1 MKLVEDINQAKIL
14 IVDDNPNYLGDA
26 LPMYGYEVDVA
37 RNGVEAL
44 HKLTSSE
51 NKEKYDLI
59 LLDVMMPK
67 MDGWQTLKYIR
78 NNDKVKTI
86 PIIMIT
92 AVNEESKQIMGLK
105 TGADDYITKPFILP
119 NLLARID
126 AVLRRSLWNKK
137 TNEQNI
143 NIPIDAELEQLTKR
157 EKEVIS
163 MLAKGASNKEIADK
177 LFVRDV
183 TIKTHLNTIF
193 KKLKVTNRTQA
204 VLLAIQLGII
214 KKDDQI

>member
-1 MKLVEDINQAKIL
+1 MAKIL

-26 LPMYGYEVDVA
+26 LPMYGYEVDIA
-37 RNGVEAL
+37 KNGVEAL
-44 HKLTSSE
+44 HKLTTTSDSQ
-51 NKEKYDLI
+51 NGKYDLV

-78 NNDKVKTI
+78 NNEKIKTI

-126 AVLRRSLWNKK
+126 AVLRRSSWNKK
-137 TNEQNI
+137 TINEQNI
-143 NIPIDAELEQLTKR
+143 NIPIDADVEQLTKR

-163 MLAKGASNKEIADK
+163 MLAQGASNKEIADK

-183 TIKTHLNTIF
+183 TIKTHLNAIF

-214 KKDDQI
+214 EKED

>member
-1 MKLVEDINQAKIL
+1 MNKIKVLLVEDEASLAMIL
-14 IVDDNPNYLGDA
+14 SDTLEAQGFEMRTAHDGEEGLRMFDDQKP
-26 LPMYGYEVDVA
+26 DVLVA
-37 RNGVEAL
+37 
-44 HKLTSSE
+44 
-51 NKEKYDLI
+51 
-59 LLDVMMPK
+59 DVMMPK

-78 NNDKVKTI
+78 NNDKIKTI

-126 AVLRRSLWNKK
+126 AVLRRSSWNKK
-137 TNEQNI
+137 TLNEQNI
-143 NIPIDAELEQLTKR
+143 NIPIDADVEQLTKR

-163 MLAKGASNKEIADK
+163 MLAQGASNKEIADK

-183 TIKTHLNTIF
+183 TIKTHLNAIF

-214 KKDDQI
+214 EKED

>member
-1 MKLVEDINQAKIL
+1 MDSMAKIL

-26 LPMYGYEVDVA
+26 LPMYGYEVDIA
-37 RNGVEAL
+37 KNGVEAL
-44 HKLTSSE
+44 HKLTSNE
-51 NKEKYDLI
+51 TKNKFDLV

-78 NNDKVKTI
+78 NNDKIKTI

-126 AVLRRSLWNKK
+126 AVLRRSSWNKK
-137 TNEQNI
+137 ALNEQNI
-143 NIPIDAELEQLTKR
+143 NIPIDADVEQLTKR

-163 MLAKGASNKEIADK
+163 MLAQGASNKEIADK

-183 TIKTHLNTIF
+183 TIKTHLNAIF

-214 KKDDQI
+214 EKED

>member
-1 MKLVEDINQAKIL
+1 MDSMAKIL

-26 LPMYGYEVDVA
+26 LPMYGYEVDIA
-37 RNGVEAL
+37 KNGVEAL
-44 HKLTSSE
+44 HKLTSNE
-51 NKEKYDLI
+51 TKNKFDLV

-78 NNDKVKTI
+78 NNDKIKTI

-126 AVLRRSLWNKK
+126 AVLRRSSWNKK
-137 TNEQNI
+137 TLNEQNI
-143 NIPIDAELEQLTKR
+143 NIPIDADVEQLTKR

-163 MLAKGASNKEIADK
+163 MLAQGASNKEIADK

-183 TIKTHLNTIF
+183 TIKTHLNAIF

-214 KKDDQI
+214 EKED

>member
-1 MKLVEDINQAKIL
+1 MAKIL

-26 LPMYGYEVDVA
+26 LPMYGYEVDIA
-37 RNGVEAL
+37 KNGVEAL
-44 HKLTSSE
+44 HKLTSNES
-51 NKEKYDLI
+51 NVKFDLV

-78 NNDKVKTI
+78 NNDKIKTI

-126 AVLRRSLWNKK
+126 AVLRRSSWNKK
-137 TNEQNI
+137 TLNEQNI
-143 NIPIDAELEQLTKR
+143 NIPIDADVEQLTKR

-163 MLAKGASNKEIADK
+163 MLAQGASNKEIADK

-183 TIKTHLNTIF
+183 TIKTHLNAIF

-214 KKDDQI
+214 EKED

>member
-1 MKLVEDINQAKIL
+1 MDSMAKIL

-26 LPMYGYEVDVA
+26 LPMYGYEVDIA
-37 RNGVEAL
+37 KNGVEAL
-44 HKLTSSE
+44 HKLTSNES
-51 NKEKYDLI
+51 NVKFDLV

-78 NNDKVKTI
+78 NNDKIKTI

-126 AVLRRSLWNKK
+126 AVFTS
-137 TNEQNI
+137 QQ
-143 NIPIDAELEQLTKR
+143 LE
-157 EKEVIS
+157 
-163 MLAKGASNKEIADK
+163 
-177 LFVRDV
+177 
-183 TIKTHLNTIF
+183 
-193 KKLKVTNRTQA
+193 
-204 VLLAIQLGII
+204 
-214 KKDDQI
+214 

>member
-1 MKLVEDINQAKIL
+1 MDSMAKIL

-26 LPMYGYEVDVA
+26 LPMYGYEVDIA
-37 RNGVEAL
+37 KNGVEAL
-44 HKLTSSE
+44 HKLTSNE
-51 NKEKYDLI
+51 TKTKFDLV

-78 NNDKVKTI
+78 NNDKIKTI

-126 AVLRRSLWNKK
+126 AVLRRSSWNKK
-137 TNEQNI
+137 ALNEQNI
-143 NIPIDAELEQLTKR
+143 NIPIDADVEQLTKR

-163 MLAKGASNKEIADK
+163 MLAQGASNKEIADK

-183 TIKTHLNTIF
+183 TIKTHLNAIF

-214 KKDDQI
+214 EKED

>member
-1 MKLVEDINQAKIL
+1 MDSMAKIL

-26 LPMYGYEVDVA
+26 LPMYGYEVDIA
-37 RNGVEAL
+37 KNGVEAL
-44 HKLTSSE
+44 HKLTTSGQQ
-51 NKEKYDLI
+51 NGKYDLV

-78 NNDKVKTI
+78 NNDKIKTI

-126 AVLRRSLWNKK
+126 AVLRRSSWNKK
-137 TNEQNI
+137 TINEQNI
-143 NIPIDAELEQLTKR
+143 NIPIDVDIEQLTKR
-157 EKEVIS
+157 EKEVINCR
-163 MLAKGASNKEIADK
+163 K
-177 LFVRDV
+177 
-183 TIKTHLNTIF
+183 
-193 KKLKVTNRTQA
+193 
-204 VLLAIQLGII
+204 
-214 KKDDQI
+214 

>member
-1 MKLVEDINQAKIL
+1 MDSTAKIL

-214 KKDDQI
+214 RKDDQI

>member
-1 MKLVEDINQAKIL
+1 MDSMAKIL

-26 LPMYGYEVDVA
+26 LPMYGYEVDIA
-37 RNGVEAL
+37 KNGVEAL
-44 HKLTSSE
+44 HKLTTSGQQ
-51 NKEKYDLI
+51 NGKYDLV

-78 NNDKVKTI
+78 NNDKIKTI

-126 AVLRRSLWNKK
+126 AVLRRSSWNKK
-137 TNEQNI
+137 TINEQNI
-143 NIPIDAELEQLTKR
+143 NIPIDVDIEQLTKR

-163 MLAKGASNKEIADK
+163 MLAQGASNKEIADK

-183 TIKTHLNTIF
+183 TIKTHLNAIF

-214 KKDDQI
+214 EKEDL

>member
-1 MKLVEDINQAKIL
+1 MDSMAKIL

-26 LPMYGYEVDVA
+26 LPMYGYEVDIA
-37 RNGVEAL
+37 KNGVEAL
-44 HKLTSSE
+44 HKLTSNE
-51 NKEKYDLI
+51 TKNKFDLV

-78 NNDKVKTI
+78 NNDKIKTI

-119 NLLARID
+119 NLLVRID
-126 AVLRRSLWNKK
+126 AVLRRSSWNKK
-137 TNEQNI
+137 ALNEQNI
-143 NIPIDAELEQLTKR
+143 NIPIDADVEQLTKR

-163 MLAKGASNKEIADK
+163 MLAQGASNKEIADK

-183 TIKTHLNTIF
+183 TIKTHLNAIF

-214 KKDDQI
+214 EKED

>member
-1 MKLVEDINQAKIL
+1 MDSMAKIL

-26 LPMYGYEVDVA
+26 LPMYGFEVDIA
-37 RNGVEAL
+37 KNGVEAL
-44 HKLTSSE
+44 HKLTSNES
-51 NKEKYDLI
+51 NVKFDLV

-78 NNDKVKTI
+78 NNDKIKTI

-126 AVLRRSLWNKK
+126 AVLRRSSWNKK
-137 TNEQNI
+137 TFNEQNI
-143 NIPIDAELEQLTKR
+143 NIPIDADVEQLTKR

-163 MLAKGASNKEIADK
+163 MLAQGASNKEIADK

-183 TIKTHLNTIF
+183 TIKTHLNAIF

-214 KKDDQI
+214 EKED

>member
-1 MKLVEDINQAKIL
+1 MDSMAKIL

-26 LPMYGYEVDVA
+26 LPMYGYEVDIA
-37 RNGVEAL
+37 KNGVEAL
-44 HKLTSSE
+44 HKLTSNES
-51 NKEKYDLI
+51 NVKFDLV

-78 NNDKVKTI
+78 NNDKIKTI

-126 AVLRRSLWNKK
+126 AVLRRSSWNKK
-137 TNEQNI
+137 TLNEQNI
-143 NIPIDAELEQLTKR
+143 NIPIDADVEQLTKR

-163 MLAKGASNKEIADK
+163 MLAQGASNKEIADK

-183 TIKTHLNTIF
+183 TKKTHLNAIF

-214 KKDDQI
+214 EKED

>member
-1 MKLVEDINQAKIL
+1 MDSMAKIL

-26 LPMYGYEVDVA
+26 LPMYGYEVDIA
-37 RNGVEAL
+37 KNGVEAL
-44 HKLTSSE
+44 HKLTSNE
-51 NKEKYDLI
+51 TKTKFDLV

-78 NNDKVKTI
+78 NNDKIKTI

-126 AVLRRSLWNKK
+126 AVLRRSSWNKK
-137 TNEQNI
+137 ALNEQNI
-143 NIPIDAELEQLTKR
+143 NIPIDADVEQLTKR

-163 MLAKGASNKEIADK
+163 MLAQGASNKESADK

-183 TIKTHLNTIF
+183 TIKTHLNAIF

-214 KKDDQI
+214 EKED

>member
-1 MKLVEDINQAKIL
+1 MDSMAKIL

-26 LPMYGYEVDVA
+26 LPMYGYEVDIA
-37 RNGVEAL
+37 KNGVEAL
-44 HKLTSSE
+44 HKLTSNE
-51 NKEKYDLI
+51 TKTKFDLV

-78 NNDKVKTI
+78 NNDKIKTI

-105 TGADDYITKPFILP
+105 TGADEYITKPFILP

-126 AVLRRSLWNKK
+126 AVLRRSSWNKK
-137 TNEQNI
+137 ALNEQNI
-143 NIPIDAELEQLTKR
+143 NIPIDADVEQLTKR

-163 MLAKGASNKEIADK
+163 MLAQGASNKEIADK

-183 TIKTHLNTIF
+183 TIKTHLNAIF

-214 KKDDQI
+214 EKED

>member
-1 MKLVEDINQAKIL
+1 MDSMAKIL

-26 LPMYGYEVDVA
+26 LPMYGYEVDIA
-37 RNGVEAL
+37 KNGVEAL
-44 HKLTSSE
+44 HKLTSNES
-51 NKEKYDLI
+51 NVKFDLV
-59 LLDVMMPK
+59 LLDVIMPK

-78 NNDKVKTI
+78 NNDKIKTI

-126 AVLRRSLWNKK
+126 AVLRRSSWNKK
-137 TNEQNI
+137 TLNEQNI
-143 NIPIDAELEQLTKR
+143 NIPIDADVEQLTKR

-163 MLAKGASNKEIADK
+163 MLAQGASNKEIADK

-183 TIKTHLNTIF
+183 TIKTHLNAIF

-214 KKDDQI
+214 EKED

>member
-1 MKLVEDINQAKIL
+1 MAKIL

-26 LPMYGYEVDVA
+26 LPMYGYEVDIA
-37 RNGVEAL
+37 KNGVEAL
-44 HKLTSSE
+44 HKLTSNE
-51 NKEKYDLI
+51 TKTKFDLV

-78 NNDKVKTI
+78 NNDKIKTI

-126 AVLRRSLWNKK
+126 AVLRRSSWNKK
-137 TNEQNI
+137 ALNEQNI
-143 NIPIDAELEQLTKR
+143 NIPIDADVEQLTKR

-163 MLAKGASNKEIADK
+163 MLAQGASNKEIADK

-183 TIKTHLNTIF
+183 TIKTHLNAIF

-214 KKDDQI
+214 EKED

>member
-1 MKLVEDINQAKIL
+1 MRLLIAEDELDLAEALTVFFEKNQFS
-14 IVDDNPNYLGDA
+14 VDAVHNGQDAYDYALSGDYDA
-26 LPMYGYEVDVA
+26 L
-37 RNGVEAL
+37 
-44 HKLTSSE
+44 
-51 NKEKYDLI
+51 I
-59 LLDVMMPK
+59 LDVMMPK

-78 NNDKVKTI
+78 NNDKIKTI

-126 AVLRRSLWNKK
+126 AVLRRSSWNKK
-137 TNEQNI
+137 ALNEQNI
-143 NIPIDAELEQLTKR
+143 NIPIDADVEQLTKR

-163 MLAKGASNKEIADK
+163 MLAQGASNKEIADK

-183 TIKTHLNTIF
+183 TIKTHLNAIF

-214 KKDDQI
+214 EKED

>member
-1 MKLVEDINQAKIL
+1 MDSTAKIL

-193 KKLKVTNRTQA
+193 KKLK
-204 VLLAIQLGII
+204 G
-214 KKDDQI
+214 D

>member
-1 MKLVEDINQAKIL
+1 MAKIL

-26 LPMYGYEVDVA
+26 LPMYGYEVDIA
-37 RNGVEAL
+37 KNGVEAL
-44 HKLTSSE
+44 HKLTTSGQQ
-51 NKEKYDLI
+51 NGKYDLV

-78 NNDKVKTI
+78 NNDKIKTI

-105 TGADDYITKPFILP
+105 AGADDYITKPFILP

-126 AVLRRSLWNKK
+126 AVLRRSSWNKK
-137 TNEQNI
+137 TINEQNI
-143 NIPIDAELEQLTKR
+143 NIPIDVDIEQLTKR

-163 MLAKGASNKEIADK
+163 MLAQGASNKEIADK

-183 TIKTHLNTIF
+183 TIKTHLNAIF

-214 KKDDQI
+214 EKEDL